1 MNKLISL
8 LLAPAGVAFIA
19 TFLST
24 WAVIKFARK
33 LKIIESPKS
42 KQPAQLLD
50 KPTARGGG
58 ISLFLGIFLSALLFL
73 SPDLKLLTI
82 LLAGFITALVGT
94 IDDRS
99 DTNLH
104 PYARLVMQFGVA
116 LMIVFAGIGITFITN
131 PITGGIID
139 LSTPKVGFGGRE
151 IAIFPILFTLFW
163 IPFLMNAVNWSSGVD
178 GQLSGFVAIAAAAIA
193 LLSLK
198 FSADIAQWPVT
209 ILAGSVAGAY
219 LGFLPW
225 HKYPQKIMPG
235 FGGSTLA
242 GLMLAVLS
250 ILSTTKVGTLL
261 VVLGIP
267 LSDAIFTGARRVLS
281 GKSPFWGD
289 REHLHHRLLALGWS
303 KAKVAKFYWV
313 TTLILAIIALNL
325 NTRFKFY
332 TIIGV
337 VLLIGGFILWLI
349 LLSRSSKAQ
358 GRFRE

>member
-1 MNKLISL
+1 MDKLVSL
-8 LLAPAGVAFIA
+8 LLAPAGVAFVT

-24 WAVIKFARK
+24 WAVIKFAKK
-33 LKIIESPKS
+33 LKIIESPKT

-50 KPTARGGG
+50 KPTPRGGG
-58 ISLFLGIFLSALLFL
+58 ISLFLGILLASLLFL

-82 LLAGFITALVGT
+82 LLAGFITSLVGT

-99 DTNLH
+99 DINLH
-104 PYARLVMQFGVA
+104 PHTRLAVQFAVS
-116 LMIVFAGIGITFITN
+116 LMIVFVGIGITFVTN
-131 PITGGIID
+131 PVTGGIID
-139 LSTPKVGFGGRE
+139 LSTPKVSLGMRE
-151 IAIFPILFTLFW
+151 IAIFPVLFTLVW
-163 IPFLMNAVNWSSGVD
+163 IPFLMNSVNWSSGVD
-178 GQLSGFVAIAAAAIA
+178 GQLSGFIGIAAAAIA
-193 LLSLK
+193 LLSLR
-198 FSADIAQWPVT
+198 FSADITQWPVT
-209 ILAGSVAGAY
+209 ILGSAVAGAY
-219 LGFLPW
+219 LGFLLW

-242 GLMLAVLS
+242 GLMLGVLS

-267 LSDAIFTGARRVLS
+267 LSDAVFTGARRLLS

-289 REHLHHRLLALGWS
+289 RGHLHHRLLALGWS
-303 KAKVAKFYWV
+303 KSKVAKFYWV
-313 TTLILAIIALNL
+313 TTLVLAIIALNL

-337 VLLIGGFILWLI
+337 VLLIGGLILWLI

-358 GRFRE
+358 GRSKG